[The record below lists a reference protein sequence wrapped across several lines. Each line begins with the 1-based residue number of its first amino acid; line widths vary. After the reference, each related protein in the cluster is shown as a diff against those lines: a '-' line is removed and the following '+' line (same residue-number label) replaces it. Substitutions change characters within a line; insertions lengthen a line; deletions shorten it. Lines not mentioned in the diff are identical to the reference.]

1 MAHRVINFYAGP
13 AALPLPALERAQ
25 NELLD
30 FMGTG
35 MSVMEISHRSKEYD
49 AVHEEAIALTKELL
63 SIPANYKVLFLQGGA
78 NLQFTMVPMNF
89 LGAGRTADY
98 IVTGSWGKKAFKEAK
113 IVAGDTVKTAGST
126 EAEKFTR
133 LTTQVELKLDPK
145 AAYVHVTSNETIH
158 GGQFKDFPETGGVP
172 LVCDMSSDMMWRP
185 FDVKPFGF
193 IYAGAQK
200 NLGPSGL
207 VLAIIRDDMLAQCRA
222 DLPSMLQYKVH
233 ADKNSLYNTP
243 PCFSI
248 YILRNVLAYNKSLG
262 GLAAIEKQNRAKGE
276 LIYGSID
283 RHAGFYAPYIK
294 VKEDRSFMNVVFKL
308 PSDELDAKFVS
319 EAKKNG
325 MVGLKG
331 YRDLGGVRVSMYNA
345 NTVESI
351 RVLVDFMEE
360 FVKKNG

>member
-158 GGQFKDFPETGGVP
+158 GGQF
-172 LVCDMSSDMMWRP
+172 
-185 FDVKPFGF
+185 
-193 IYAGAQK
+193 
-200 NLGPSGL
+200 
-207 VLAIIRDDMLAQCRA
+207 
-222 DLPSMLQYKVH
+222 
-233 ADKNSLYNTP
+233 
-243 PCFSI
+243 
-248 YILRNVLAYNKSLG
+248 
-262 GLAAIEKQNRAKGE
+262 
-276 LIYGSID
+276 
-283 RHAGFYAPYIK
+283 
-294 VKEDRSFMNVVFKL
+294 
-308 PSDELDAKFVS
+308 
-319 EAKKNG
+319 
-325 MVGLKG
+325 
-331 YRDLGGVRVSMYNA
+331 
-345 NTVESI
+345 
-351 RVLVDFMEE
+351 
-360 FVKKNG
+360 